1 QTRSNGK
8 DKEAVVLDVNFVKIA
23 DTVKPEVD
31 ADVND
36 VVQLD

>member
-1 QTRSNGK
+1 EVMEE
-8 DKEAVVLDVNFVKIA
+8 DKEVVVLDVNFVKIV
-23 DTVKPEVD
+23 DIVKPEVD